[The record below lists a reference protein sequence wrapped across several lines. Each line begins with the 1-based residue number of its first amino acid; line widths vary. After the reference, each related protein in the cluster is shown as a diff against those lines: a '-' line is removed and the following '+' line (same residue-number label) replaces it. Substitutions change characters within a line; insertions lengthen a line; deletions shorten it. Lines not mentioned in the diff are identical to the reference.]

1 MASVASPVAGRSSA
15 RAPAPPSAPP
25 APVAAVALLAMEE
38 DPFLQ
43 PGVELLAQEIMEA
56 DLGHQEKVQVQEVE
70 DQVQEVGL
78 QDQGIVRK

>member
-1 MASVASPVAGRSSA
+1 
-15 RAPAPPSAPP
+15 
-25 APVAAVALLAMEE
+25 MEE

>member
-43 PGVELLAQEIMEA
+43 PGVELLAQMIMEA
-56 DLGHQEKVQVQEVE
+56 DLGHQEEVKAEDLVQEA
-70 DQVQEVGL
+70 GL
-78 QDQGIVRK
+78 QEQGIVRK